1 MILSAIYIENHFLF
15 EKPQIINFGGKYFY
29 SIDEN
34 KKISKEENTSYIP
47 NFYNQDTILLL
58 SAIVGKNGAGK
69 SSLLDIIS
77 NALNSQYGFIST
89 IIFEDNDKIFITNKS
104 NASFN
109 FKHELIILNNTI
121 NTFYYSPYLDYKSER
136 NGFDLSIDTI
146 INNDLEDIENI
157 RKGNERIDPVQHLK
171 MKNWQRQIEFLKSD
185 IGKEFRELFKL
196 PKNNHHKITFTRYI
210 IDVDKSKDEIQFHNT
225 PYGFR
230 NILQFIYTKTRN
242 EADTI
247 NKNRPKDFDIIKLQ
261 KDLLKNYFL
270 MDFICLFI
278 IQMEK
283 KNNYLSEGSLKVEQ
297 NVFIKNHEDKGSV
310 QTFFNFLKQHNYK
323 LDNKEFKLLPVEET
337 IVLIE
342 KVFNFIDNSIAEDER
357 DDRFFSW
364 SDKAIYLEENE
375 AVDLLNLQNDFLNKV
390 NNYYRDNVDNLVDF
404 KFSQQSKIKD
414 FINFQPS
421 EINLSSGEN
430 SLLNLFSRFHES
442 LEKMNHI
449 QWGNFTN
456 IVLLDE
462 ADLGFH
468 PKWKKQFIKSILFF
482 FDIYFKSLKSKVQII
497 FTTHDPLTLSDILN
511 YNVVYLEKG
520 NNNIVFDEQLKP
532 KNSFGANISDLLADS
547 FFVGDGLIGE
557 FAKNKIQDV
566 IEYINNENKRA
577 DKNWIISPEVAKKVI
592 EQIGEPYLSEKLS
605 DMFLEAFPEFK
616 EDEIRKLED
625 KLDRLK
631 NGTNPNKQ

>member
-1 MILSAIYIENHFLF
+1 VILSAIYIENHFLF
-15 EKPQIINFGGKYFY
+15 EKPQIINFGGKYLF

-34 KKISKEENTSYIP
+34 KKISKEENKSYIP
-47 NFYNQDTILLL
+47 NFYNPDSILLL

-69 SSLLDIIS
+69 SSLLEIIS

-89 IIFEDNDKIFITNKS
+89 IIFEDNDLIYISNKS
-104 NASFN
+104 DIKFN
-109 FKHELIILNNTI
+109 FQNDEIRLNNTI

-136 NGFDLSIDTI
+136 NGFDLSLDNI
-146 INNDLEDIENI
+146 IREDLNDIENI
-157 RKGNERIDPVQHLK
+157 RKGNERVEPVQHLK
-171 MKNWQRQIEFLKSD
+171 MRTWLRQIEFLNSD
-185 IGKEFRELFKL
+185 IGLEFRELFKL

-210 IDVDKSKDEIQFHNT
+210 IDIDKSNDKILFHNT

-230 NILQFIYTKTRN
+230 DILQFIYTKTRK
-242 EADTI
+242 EADII
-247 NKNRPKDFDIIKLQ
+247 NKNRPKGFDIIKLQ

-283 KNNYLSEGSLKVEQ
+283 KNNYLTEGSLSVEQ
-297 NVFIKNHEDKGSV
+297 NVFIKNHKDKGSV
-310 QTFFNFLKQHNYK
+310 ETFFNFLKQHNYK
-323 LDNKEFKLLPVEET
+323 LNNKEFKLLPIEET
-337 IVLIE
+337 IELIN
-342 KVFNFIDNSIAEDER
+342 KVFHFIDNSIAKDER

-364 SDKAIYLEENE
+364 RDKAIYLKEND
-375 AVDLLNLQNDFLNKV
+375 AIDLLNLQNDFLNKV
-390 NNYYRDNVDNLVDF
+390 NNYYRDNVDSLVDF
-404 KFSQQSKIKD
+404 KFSQQSKITD

-430 SLLNLFSRFHES
+430 SLLNLFSRFHE
-442 LEKMNHI
+442 LLVKMNHL
-449 QWGNFTN
+449 QWGNFIN
-456 IVLLDE
+456 IILLDE

-511 YNVVYLEKG
+511 YNVVYLDKG
-520 NNNIVFDEQLKP
+520 NNNIVFDEHLKP

-566 IEYINNENKRA
+566 IEYINDENKRTN
-577 DKNWIISPEVAKKVI
+577 KNWITSPEVAKKVI
-592 EQIGEPYLSEKLS
+592 EQIGEPYLSEKLN

-616 EDEIRKLED
+616 DDEIKRLEEKL
-625 KLDRLK
+625 KQLK
-631 NGTNPNKQ
+631 K

>member
-15 EKPQIINFGGKYFY
+15 EKPQIINFGGKYLF

-34 KKISKEENTSYIP
+34 KKISKEENKSYIP
-47 NFYNQDTILLL
+47 NFYNQETILLL

-77 NALNSQYGFIST
+77 NALNSQFGFIST

-104 NASFN
+104 DIKFN
-109 FKHELIILNNTI
+109 FQIKEIRLNNII
-121 NTFYYSPYLDYKSER
+121 NTFYYSPYLDYKSEK

-185 IGKEFRELFKL
+185 IGKEFSELFKL

-210 IDVDKSKDEIQFHNT
+210 IDVDKSKVEIQFHNT
-225 PYGFR
+225 PNGFR
-230 NILQFIYTKTRN
+230 KTLQFLYTKTKK
-242 EADTI
+242 EAEII
-247 NKNRPKDFDIIKLQ
+247 NNNRPKGFDIIKLR

-270 MDFICLFI
+270 EDFICLFI

-283 KNNYLSEGSLKVEQ
+283 KNTYLFEGSLKVEQ
-297 NVFIKNHEDKGSV
+297 NVFIKNHSNKRAIE
-310 QTFFNFLKQHNYK
+310 TFFNFLKQHNYK
-323 LDNKEFKLLPVEET
+323 LENKEFKLLPVEET

-364 SDKAIYLEENE
+364 NDKAIYLEEKD
-375 AVDLLNLQNDFLNKV
+375 AIDLLNLQNDFLNKV

-449 QWGNFTN
+449 QWGKYPN

-497 FTTHDPLTLSDILN
+497 FTTHDPLTLSDVLN
-511 YNVVYLEKG
+511 YNTIYLDKE
-520 NNNIVFDEQLKP
+520 NSNVVFDQYTKP

-547 FFVGDGLIGE
+547 FFVGDGLIGD
-557 FAKNKIQDV
+557 FASSKIDNT
-566 IEYINNENKRA
+566 IKWLNDKL
-577 DKNWIISPEVAKKVI
+577 DKNNSKYHKLLI
-592 EQIGEPYLSEKLS
+592 ENIGEPIIKHKLAEMYSEKMKDDLAKRLLKEEIDRLSEKY
-605 DMFLEAFPEFK
+605 K
-616 EDEIRKLED
+616 KL
-625 KLDRLK
+625 
-631 NGTNPNKQ
+631 

>member
-15 EKPQIINFGGKYFY
+15 EKPQIINFGGKYLF

-34 KKISKEENTSYIP
+34 KKISKEENKSYIP
-47 NFYNQDTILLL
+47 NFYNPDSILLL

-69 SSLLDIIS
+69 SSLLEIIS

-89 IIFEDNDKIFITNKS
+89 IIFEDNDLIYISNKS
-104 NASFN
+104 DIKFN
-109 FKHELIILNNTI
+109 FQNDEIRLNNTI

-136 NGFDLSIDTI
+136 NGFDLSLDNI
-146 INNDLEDIENI
+146 IREDLNDIENI
-157 RKGNERIDPVQHLK
+157 RKGNERVEPVQHLK
-171 MKNWQRQIEFLKSD
+171 MRTWLRQIEFLNSD
-185 IGKEFRELFKL
+185 IGLEFRELFKL

-210 IDVDKSKDEIQFHNT
+210 IDIDKSNDKILFHNT

-230 NILQFIYTKTRN
+230 DILQFIYTKTRK
-242 EADTI
+242 EADII
-247 NKNRPKDFDIIKLQ
+247 NKNRPKGFDIIKLQ

-283 KNNYLSEGSLKVEQ
+283 KNNYLTEGSLSVEQ
-297 NVFIKNHEDKGSV
+297 NVFIKNHKDKGSV
-310 QTFFNFLKQHNYK
+310 ETFFNFLKQHNYK
-323 LDNKEFKLLPVEET
+323 LNNKEFKLLPIEET
-337 IVLIE
+337 IELIN
-342 KVFNFIDNSIAEDER
+342 KVFHFIDNSIAKDER

-364 SDKAIYLEENE
+364 RDKAIYLKEND
-375 AVDLLNLQNDFLNKV
+375 AIDLLNLQNDFLNKV
-390 NNYYRDNVDNLVDF
+390 NNYYRDNVDSLVDF
-404 KFSQQSKIKD
+404 KFSQQSKITD

-430 SLLNLFSRFHES
+430 SLLNLFSRFHE
-442 LEKMNHI
+442 LLVKMNHL
-449 QWGNFTN
+449 QWGNFIN
-456 IVLLDE
+456 IILLDE

-511 YNVVYLEKG
+511 YNVVYLDKG
-520 NNNIVFDEQLKP
+520 NNNIVFDEHLKP

-566 IEYINNENKRA
+566 IEYINDENKRTN
-577 DKNWIISPEVAKKVI
+577 KNWITSPEVAKKVI
-592 EQIGEPYLSEKLS
+592 EQIGEPYLSEKLN

-616 EDEIRKLED
+616 DDEIKRLEEKL
-625 KLDRLK
+625 KQLK
-631 NGTNPNKQ
+631 K

>member
-15 EKPQIINFGGKYFY
+15 EKPQIINFGGKYLF

-34 KKISKEENTSYIP
+34 KKISKEENKSYIP
-47 NFYNQDTILLL
+47 NFYNLDTILLL

-77 NALNSQYGFIST
+77 NALNSQFGFIST

-104 NASFN
+104 DIKFN
-109 FKHELIILNNTI
+109 FQNKEIRLNNTI
-121 NTFYYSPYLDYKSER
+121 NTFYYSPYLDYKSEK
-136 NGFDLSIDTI
+136 NGFDLSIDAI

-185 IGKEFRELFKL
+185 IGKEFSELFKL

-230 NILQFIYTKTRN
+230 DILQFIYTKTRK
-242 EADTI
+242 EAEII
-247 NKNRPKDFDIIKLQ
+247 NKNRPKGFDIIKLQ

-283 KNNYLSEGSLKVEQ
+283 KNNYLSEGSLSVEQ
-297 NVFIKNHEDKGSV
+297 NDFINNHKDKGSV
-310 QTFFNFLKQHNYK
+310 ETFFNFLKQHNYK
-323 LDNKEFKLLPVEET
+323 LDNKEFKLLPVKET

-364 SDKAIYLEENE
+364 SHKAIYLEENE
-375 AVDLLNLQNDFLNKV
+375 AIDLLNLQNDFLNKV

-430 SLLNLFSRFHES
+430 SLLNLFSRFHET

-449 QWGNFTN
+449 QWGKYTN

-511 YNVVYLEKG
+511 YNTIYLDKENSNVVIDQYT
-520 NNNIVFDEQLKP
+520 KP
-532 KNSFGANISDLLADS
+532 KNSFGANISDLLSDS
-547 FFVGDGLIGE
+547 FFIGDGLIGD
-557 FAKNKIQDV
+557 FAKDKIQDV
-566 IEYINNENKRA
+566 IEYINHENKRA
-577 DKNWIISPEVAKKVI
+577 DKNWITSPEVAKKVI
-592 EQIGEPYLSEKLS
+592 DQIGEPYLCQKLN
-605 DMFLEAFPEFK
+605 DLFLEEFPDFK
-616 EDEIRKLED
+616 NEEIL
-625 KLDRLK
+625 RLK
-631 NGTNPNKQ
+631 ERIKQLEE

>member
-15 EKPQIINFGGKYFY
+15 EKPQIINFGGKYLF

-34 KKISKEENTSYIP
+34 KKISKEENKSYIP
-47 NFYNQDTILLL
+47 NFYNPYSILLL

-69 SSLLDIIS
+69 SSLLEIIS

-89 IIFEDNDKIFITNKS
+89 IIFEDNDLIYISNKS
-104 NASFN
+104 DIKFN
-109 FKHELIILNNTI
+109 FQNDEIRLNNTI

-136 NGFDLSIDTI
+136 NGFDLSLDNI
-146 INNDLEDIENI
+146 IREDLNDIENI
-157 RKGNERIDPVQHLK
+157 RKGNERVEPVQHLK
-171 MKNWQRQIEFLKSD
+171 MRTWLRQIEFLNSD
-185 IGKEFRELFKL
+185 IGLEFRELFKL

-210 IDVDKSKDEIQFHNT
+210 IDIDKSNDKILFHNT

-230 NILQFIYTKTRN
+230 DILQFIYTKTRK
-242 EADTI
+242 EADII
-247 NKNRPKDFDIIKLQ
+247 NKNRPKGFDIIKLQ

-283 KNNYLSEGSLKVEQ
+283 KNNYLTEGSLSVEQ
-297 NVFIKNHEDKGSV
+297 NVFIKNHKDKGSV
-310 QTFFNFLKQHNYK
+310 ETFFNFLKQHNYK
-323 LDNKEFKLLPVEET
+323 LNNKEFKLLPIEET
-337 IVLIE
+337 IELIN
-342 KVFNFIDNSIAEDER
+342 KVFHFIDNSIAKDER

-364 SDKAIYLEENE
+364 RDKAIYLKEND
-375 AVDLLNLQNDFLNKV
+375 AIDLLNLQNDFLNKV
-390 NNYYRDNVDNLVDF
+390 NNYYRDNVDSLVDF
-404 KFSQQSKIKD
+404 KFSQQSKITD

-430 SLLNLFSRFHES
+430 SLLNLFSRFHE
-442 LEKMNHI
+442 LLVKMNHL
-449 QWGNFTN
+449 QWGNFIN
-456 IVLLDE
+456 IILLDE

-511 YNVVYLEKG
+511 YNVVYLDKG

-566 IEYINNENKRA
+566 IEYINDENKRTN
-577 DKNWIISPEVAKKVI
+577 KNWITSPEVAKKVI
-592 EQIGEPYLSEKLS
+592 EQIGEPYLSEKLN

-616 EDEIRKLED
+616 DDEIKRLEEKL
-625 KLDRLK
+625 KQLK
-631 NGTNPNKQ
+631 K

>member
-15 EKPQIINFGGKYFY
+15 EKPQIINFGGKYLF

-34 KKISKEENTSYIP
+34 KKISKEENKSYIP
-47 NFYNQDTILLL
+47 NFYNLDTILLL

-77 NALNSQYGFIST
+77 NALNSQFGFIST

-104 NASFN
+104 DIKFN
-109 FKHELIILNNTI
+109 FQNKEIRLNNTI
-121 NTFYYSPYLDYKSER
+121 NTFYYSPYLDYKSEK
-136 NGFDLSIDTI
+136 NGFDLSIDAI

-185 IGKEFRELFKL
+185 IGKEFSELFKL

-230 NILQFIYTKTRN
+230 NILQFIYTKTRK
-242 EADTI
+242 EAEII
-247 NKNRPKDFDIIKLQ
+247 NKNRPKGFDIIKLQ

-283 KNNYLSEGSLKVEQ
+283 KNNYLSEGSLSVEQ
-297 NVFIKNHEDKGSV
+297 NDFINNHKDKGSV
-310 QTFFNFLKQHNYK
+310 ETFFNFLKQHNYK
-323 LDNKEFKLLPVEET
+323 LDNKEFKLLPVKET

-375 AVDLLNLQNDFLNKV
+375 AIDLLNLQNDFLNKV

-449 QWGNFTN
+449 QWGKYTN

-511 YNVVYLEKG
+511 YNTIYLDKENSNVVIDQYT
-520 NNNIVFDEQLKP
+520 KP
-532 KNSFGANISDLLADS
+532 KNSFGANISDLLSDS
-547 FFVGDGLIGE
+547 FFIGDGLIGD
-557 FAKNKIQDV
+557 FASSKIDNT
-566 IEYINNENKRA
+566 IKWLNDDL
-577 DKNWIISPEVAKKVI
+577 DKNNSIYHKLLIKN
-592 EQIGEPYLSEKLS
+592 IGEPIIKHKLAEMYSEKMKDDLAKRLLKEEIDRLSEKY
-605 DMFLEAFPEFK
+605 K
-616 EDEIRKLED
+616 KL
-625 KLDRLK
+625 
-631 NGTNPNKQ
+631 